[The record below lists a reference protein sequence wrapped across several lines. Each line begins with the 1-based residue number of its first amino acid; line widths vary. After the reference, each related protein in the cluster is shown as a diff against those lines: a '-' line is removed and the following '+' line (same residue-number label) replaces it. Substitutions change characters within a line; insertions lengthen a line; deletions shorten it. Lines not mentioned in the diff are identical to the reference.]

1 MPPGSDRNDE
11 LTVLCAQLPVLR
23 RLNRG
28 PVSARTREV
37 LEQAVAA
44 AREGRPIGGYL
55 EALGLAPALEAAAAP
70 ETAAP
75 ETEVPGPFWE
85 PTRDAGPT
93 RSAGPT
99 RVESEPLFFSGVYIC
114 PRAVCGRAEHRP
126 PGAGLPECAIFG
138 EALRFDGDP

>member
-11 LTVLCAQLPVLR
+11 LTVLCARLPVLR

-28 PVSARTREV
+28 PVGAGTREV

-55 EALGLAPALEAAAAP
+55 EALGLAPAPEAEATVPETAAP
-70 ETAAP
+70 ETAFP
-75 ETEVPGPFWE
+75 ETEVPGPFWG
-85 PTRDAGPT
+85 PTRD
-93 RSAGPT
+93 AGPT

-138 EALRFDGDP
+138 EALRFDEDP